1 MVEKMAKPLL
11 EVRGLKT
18 YFFTDEGVV
27 KAVDGIDFDIS
38 KGEIFGL
45 VGESGCGKSVTALSL
60 LRVIPSPPGK
70 IINGRVMF
78 EGRNLMKISEKE
90 MRHVRG
96 AKISMIFQDPHSS
109 LNPVFRIG
117 DQIAEAI
124 QLHQMTD
131 KKEVPSKVA
140 EALDLVRIPDP
151 EDRMYQYPHQFS
163 GGMKQRAMIAM
174 MLACNPSLLIA
185 DEPTTAVDVTIQ
197 VQILELLKEL
207 RGKQDASIMLITHNL
222 GVIAEVCDR
231 VAVMYAGNIVE
242 QADMAGLFRN
252 PKHPYTHALLGA
264 FPSAE
269 KKRGELTVIPGF
281 VPSLVNPPPGC
292 RFHPRCPYAKPIC
305 TEEMPPVVKVNEGH
319 WVRCY
324 LYEGGK

>member
-1 MVEKMAKPLL
+1 MAKPLL

-18 YFFTDEGVV
+18 YFSTDEGTV
-27 KAVDGIDFDIS
+27 KAVDGIDFDI
-38 KGEIFGL
+38 KEGEIFGL

-60 LRVIPSPPGK
+60 LRVVQSPPGRIVDGK
-70 IINGRVMF
+70 VMF
-78 EGRNLMKISEKE
+78 EGKDLMKISEKE
-90 MRHVRG
+90 MRRIRG

-124 QLHQMTD
+124 QLHQRVD
-131 KKEVPSKVA
+131 KKEVLSKAA

-163 GGMKQRAMIAM
+163 GGMKQRAMMAM
-174 MLACNPSLLIA
+174 MLACNPALLIA

-197 VQILELLKEL
+197 IQILELLREL
-207 RGKQDASIMLITHNL
+207 RRKQGASIMLITHNL
-222 GVIAEVCDR
+222 GVIAEICDR

-242 QADMAGLFRN
+242 QADVVSLFEK
-252 PKHPYTHALLGA
+252 PKHPYTSALLGT
-264 FPSAE
+264 FPGAE

-281 VPSLVNPPPGC
+281 VPSLVDPPSGC
-292 RFHPRCPYAKPIC
+292 KFHPRCPHAKPIC
-305 TEEMPPVVKVNEGH
+305 TKEMPPMVEVDEGH
-319 WVRCY
+319 TVRCH
-324 LYEGGK
+324 LYKGSKR

>member
-1 MVEKMAKPLL
+1 MAKPLL

-27 KAVDGIDFDIS
+27 KAVDGVDFDVRE
-38 KGEIFGL
+38 GEIFGL
-45 VGESGCGKSVTALSL
+45 VGESGCGKSVTALSI
-60 LRVIPSPPGK
+60 LRVVPSPPGR
-70 IINGRVMF
+70 IVDGRVMF
-78 EGRNLMKISEKE
+78 EGKDLMKISEGE
-90 MRHVRG
+90 MRRVRG

-124 QLHQMTD
+124 QLHQRID
-131 KKEVPSKVA
+131 KKEVPSKAA

-163 GGMKQRAMIAM
+163 GGMKQRAMMAM
-174 MLACNPSLLIA
+174 MLACNPALLIA

-197 VQILELLKEL
+197 IQILELLREL
-207 RGKQDASIMLITHNL
+207 RRKQGASIMIITHNL
-222 GVIAEVCDR
+222 GVIAEICDR

-242 QADMAGLFRN
+242 QADVVSLFEK
-252 PKHPYTHALLGA
+252 PKHPYTLALLGT
-264 FPSAE
+264 FPGAE

-281 VPSLVNPPPGC
+281 VPSLVDPPSGC
-292 RFHPRCPYAKPIC
+292 RFHPRCSHAKPIC
-305 TEEMPPVVKVNEGH
+305 TKEMPPVVEVSVGH
-319 WVRCY
+319 TVRCH
-324 LYEGGK
+324 LYEGGKR

>member
-1 MVEKMAKPLL
+1 MAKPLL

-27 KAVDGIDFDIS
+27 KAVDGIDFDIH

-60 LRVIPSPPGK
+60 LRVVQSPPGR
-70 IINGRVMF
+70 IVDGRVIF
-78 EGRNLMKISEKE
+78 EGRDLMKIGERE
-90 MRHVRG
+90 MRRVRG

-124 QLHQMTD
+124 QLHQRAD

-151 EDRMYQYPHQFS
+151 RDRMYQYPHQFS

-174 MLACNPSLLIA
+174 MLSCNPALLIA

-197 VQILELLKEL
+197 IQILELLKEL
-207 RGKQDASIMLITHNL
+207 RGKQGASIMLITHNL

-242 QADMAGLFRN
+242 QADMASLFGD
-252 PKHPYTHALLGA
+252 PKHPYTRALLGA

-281 VPSLVNPPPGC
+281 VPSLVNPPSGC
-292 RFHPRCPYAKPIC
+292 KFHPRCPYAKPIC
-305 TEEMPPVVKVNEGH
+305 TEEMPPVAKVGEGH
-319 WVRCY
+319 IVRCH
-324 LYEGGK
+324 LYRGGKG

>member
-1 MVEKMAKPLL
+1 MAKPLL

>member
-1 MVEKMAKPLL
+1 MAKPLL

-27 KAVDGIDFDIS
+27 KAVDGVDFDIQE
-38 KGEIFGL
+38 GEIFGL
-45 VGESGCGKSVTALSL
+45 VGESGCGKSVTVLSL
-60 LRVIPSPPGK
+60 LRVVPSPPGRIVGGK
-70 IINGRVMF
+70 VMF
-78 EGRNLMKISEKE
+78 EGRDLTKISEGE
-90 MRHVRG
+90 MRRIRG

-124 QLHQMTD
+124 QLHQRID
-131 KKEVPSKVA
+131 KKEVPSKAA

-163 GGMKQRAMIAM
+163 GGMKQRAMMAM
-174 MLACNPSLLIA
+174 MLACNPALLIA

-197 VQILELLKEL
+197 IQILELLKEL
-207 RGKQDASIMLITHNL
+207 RRKRGASIMIITHNL
-222 GVIAEVCDR
+222 GVIAEICDR

-242 QADMAGLFRN
+242 QADVVSLFEK
-252 PKHPYTHALLGA
+252 PKHPYTLALLGT
-264 FPSAE
+264 FPGAE

-281 VPSLVNPPPGC
+281 VPSLVDPPSGC
-292 RFHPRCPYAKPIC
+292 KFHPRCPHAKSIC
-305 TEEMPPVVKVNEGH
+305 TKEMPPVVEVGEGH
-319 WVRCY
+319 TVRCH
-324 LYEGGK
+324 LYEGGKR

>member
-1 MVEKMAKPLL
+1 MTKPLL

-27 KAVDGIDFDIS
+27 KAVDGVDFDIHE
-38 KGEIFGL
+38 GEIFGL

-60 LRVIPSPPGK
+60 LRVVPSPPGRIVDGK
-70 IINGRVMF
+70 VMF
-78 EGRNLMKISEKE
+78 EGRDLMKISERE
-90 MRHVRG
+90 MRRIRG

-124 QLHQMTD
+124 QLHQRVD
-131 KKEVPSKVA
+131 KKEVPSKAA

-163 GGMKQRAMIAM
+163 GGMKQRAMMAM
-174 MLACNPSLLIA
+174 MLACNPALLIA

-197 VQILELLKEL
+197 IQILELLREL
-207 RGKQDASIMLITHNL
+207 RRKQGASIMIITHNL
-222 GVIAEVCDR
+222 GVIAEICDR

-242 QADMAGLFRN
+242 QADVVSLFEK
-252 PKHPYTHALLGA
+252 PKHPYTLALLGT
-264 FPSAE
+264 FPGAE

-281 VPSLVNPPPGC
+281 VPSLVDAPSGC
-292 RFHPRCPYAKPIC
+292 KFHPRCPHAKPIC
-305 TEEMPPVVKVNEGH
+305 TKEMPPVVEVDEGH
-319 WVRCY
+319 TVRCH
-324 LYEGGK
+324 LYEGGKR

>member
-1 MVEKMAKPLL
+1 MAKPLL

-18 YFFTDEGVV
+18 YFSTDEGTV
-27 KAVDGIDFDIS
+27 KAVDGVDIDIY

-60 LRVIPSPPGK
+60 LRVVPSPPGRIVDGK
-70 IINGRVMF
+70 VMF
-78 EGRNLMKISEKE
+78 EGKDLMKISEKE
-90 MRHVRG
+90 MRRIRG

-117 DQIAEAI
+117 EQIAEAI
-124 QLHQMTD
+124 QLHQRVD
-131 KKEVPSKVA
+131 KKEVLSKAA

-163 GGMKQRAMIAM
+163 GGMKQRAMMAM
-174 MLACNPSLLIA
+174 MLACNPALLIA

-197 VQILELLKEL
+197 VQILELLREL
-207 RGKQDASIMLITHNL
+207 RRKQGASIMLITHNL
-222 GVIAEVCDR
+222 GVIAEICDR

-242 QADMAGLFRN
+242 QADVVSLFEK
-252 PKHPYTHALLGA
+252 PKHPYTLALLGT
-264 FPSAE
+264 FPGAE

-281 VPSLVNPPPGC
+281 VPSLVAPPSGC
-292 RFHPRCPYAKPIC
+292 KFHPRCPHGKPIC
-305 TEEMPPVVKVNEGH
+305 TKEMPPMVEVDEGH
-319 WVRCY
+319 TVRCH
-324 LYEGGK
+324 LYKGGKR